1 MSLIRVLLKAI
12 LMPVALVLLIVTWP
26 IGWLFNK
33 KADYD
38 LMEKFTPDEKKLI
51 ETAALVQ
58 KGQFVCDDQNS
69 AIGIRH
75 TADVIISQL
84 EEYVRLVETT
94 NFAQPF
100 LDFIAVEIETVSPAA
115 IETFELDRLYPASP
129 LFKKYD
135 F

>member
-1 MSLIRVLLKAI
+1 MSLIRILLKAI
-12 LMPVALVLLIVTWP
+12 LMPVAIVLLIVTWP
-26 IGWLFNK
+26 IGWLWNK
-33 KADYD
+33 KAVHD
-38 LMEKFTPDEKKLI
+38 LVAKFTPDEKKLI
-51 ETAALVQ
+51 ETAVLVQ
-58 KGQFVCDDQNS
+58 KGQFECDDQNS

-75 TADVIISQL
+75 TADVIIAQC

-94 NFAQPF
+94 DFTQPF

-115 IETFELDRLYPASP
+115 IETFELDRLYPDSP